1 MRSLVI
7 LASLFVLVAPFVG
20 QQTPTQNLKV
30 DVDLVLVNATFTD
43 PQDRYVVG
51 LSKDNFRV
59 WEAKIEQRWILFDG
73 RRSDQ
78 RWIDL

>member
-7 LASLFVLVAPFVG
+7 LASLLILVAPFVG
-20 QQTPTQNLKV
+20 QQIPTQNLKV
-30 DVDLVLVNATFTD
+30 DVDLVLVNATVTD

-59 WEAKIEQRWILFDG
+59 WEKTRSNNRWNTFQRKTL
-73 RRSDQ
+73 RSALD
-78 RWIDL
+78 